1 MVKEKKQKV
10 LVKVQSAYY
19 KTNKTFYNL
28 SEESLLE
35 LDPLARTKACVTLE
49 KNDDFDST
57 IDNMLK
63 IDDCILSNYEKYLVF
78 YIRQCGLMMKWF
90 ISLSK
95 RSVWDYEWN
104 NENDFTER
112 L

>member
-63 IDDCILSNYEKYLVF
+63 IDDCILSNYEKE
-78 YIRQCGLMMKWF
+78 CGVLYTTMWF
-90 ISLSK
+90 DDEVVYKSIQKVGMGL
-95 RSVWDYEWN
+95 
-104 NENDFTER
+104 
-112 L
+112 

>member
-57 IDNMLK
+57 IDN
-63 IDDCILSNYEKYLVF
+63 IVFLVIMKKNVVF
-78 YIRQCGLMMKWF
+78 FIRQCGLMMKWF